1 MKISN
6 HAHLAYCTNVHRGNS
21 WEETFDSLERYVM
34 EVRKSVAPSERFAI
48 GLRLGAEAARKLSYA
63 DEITKFR
70 RWLDQNDAYVFT
82 INGFPYGNFH
92 GSPVKEEVYRPD
104 WTTNERLNYTLALFT
119 ILEQLLE
126 SGEEGSVSTLPGS
139 FKEFVPNH
147 DIPEVMIKNLNT
159 CALEIEKL
167 AGPKHLDLHLGMEPE
182 PLGLFETTPE
192 TISFF
197 DHLFLQADDPEI
209 TRKRIGVNYDCCHL
223 AVEFEDA
230 HEGLDSLVNH
240 RIRLSKIH
248 LSSALTAKPNES
260 NLQRLKDFIEPV
272 YLHQVALGQNGRCI
286 GRIKDLDL
294 ALASHKAGKIN
305 EADEWR
311 IHFHVP
317 LHASPGGDLGDTRIH
332 VIDTLFWL
340 SKNPN
345 ACSHLEMETYT
356 WEVMPE
362 ELQAGTVVEQVAREY
377 EWTLE
382 QIRKIELNKKD
393 TETSSPS

>member
-21 WEETFDSLERYVM
+21 WKETFDSLERYVM
-34 EVRKSVAPSERFAI
+34 EVRKGVAPNERFAI
-48 GLRLGAEAARKLSYA
+48 GLRLGAEAARELSYA

-167 AGPKHLDLHLGMEPE
+167 AGPKNLDLHLGMEPE

-197 DHLFLQADDPEI
+197 DHLFLQAADPEV

-230 HEGLDSLVNH
+230 HEGLDSLINH
-240 RIRLSKIH
+240 EIRLSKLH

-294 ALASHKAGKIN
+294 AIASHEAGKIN

-382 QIRKIELNKKD
+382 QIRKIEFNKKD

>member
-6 HAHLAYCTNVHRGNS
+6 QAHLAYCTNVHRGNS

-48 GLRLGAEAARKLSYA
+48 GLRLGAEAARELSYS
-63 DEITKFR
+63 DEITRFR

-147 DIPEVMIKNLNT
+147 VIPEVMIKNLNT

-167 AGPKHLDLHLGMEPE
+167 AGPKNLDLHLGMEPE

-240 RIRLSKIH
+240 RIRLSKLH

-272 YLHQVALGQNGRCI
+272 YLHQVALGQNGRCM

-382 QIRKIELNKKD
+382 QIRKIEFNRKD

>member
-48 GLRLGAEAARKLSYA
+48 GLRLGAEAARELSYA
-63 DEITKFR
+63 DEITRFR

-167 AGPKHLDLHLGMEPE
+167 AGPKNLDLHLGMEPE

-230 HEGLDSLVNH
+230 HEGLDSLINH
-240 RIRLSKIH
+240 EIRLSKLH

-294 ALASHKAGKIN
+294 AIASHEAGKIN

-393 TETSSPS
+393 TETSSAS

>member
-6 HAHLAYCTNVHRGNS
+6 QAHLAYCTNVHRGNS

-34 EVRKSVAPSERFAI
+34 EVQKSVAPSERFAI
-48 GLRLGAEAARKLSYA
+48 GLRLGAEAARELSYS
-63 DEITKFR
+63 DEITRFR

-147 DIPEVMIKNLNT
+147 YIPEVMIKNLNT

-167 AGPKHLDLHLGMEPE
+167 AGPKNLDLHLGMEPE

-240 RIRLSKIH
+240 RIRLSKLH

>member
-6 HAHLAYCTNVHRGNS
+6 QAHLAYCTNVHRGNS
-21 WEETFDSLERYVM
+21 WEETFDSLEKYVM

-48 GLRLGAEAARKLSYA
+48 GLRLGAEAARELSYA

-104 WTTNERLNYTLALFT
+104 WTTNERLNYTLALFS

-167 AGPKHLDLHLGMEPE
+167 AGPKNLDLHLGMEPE

-240 RIRLSKIH
+240 RIRLSKLH